1 MDNKI
6 KLLLFSLFVAAVLTA
21 CQASAPSATP
31 IPPTASA
38 IPTLARTPTVTA
50 APTLAPSVPPT
61 PDPAQ
66 PSPTQ
71 MDGLLEMVTYELKE
85 LPPEEQLTFTTVQG
99 QSYDDVKPDT
109 QGARFPDR
117 SFYDNGDYCMQN
129 DLDGAHLVA
138 CVTFNTGES
147 QNWVTLTRD
156 GAEIYR
162 IETGPAYPIT
172 HLQGLWVYDHHW
184 VLETVRVA
192 TDPEGNLETAD
203 VVGQIS
209 VDGVLLNDRPGYS
222 ELFGFQTIAD
232 RPFYFYN
239 RDGRIGFSYDG
250 VETALD
256 FDRIPHYGCCS
267 AAVRNPQSWA
277 GGVAFLGRRGDT
289 RYYAIISSPGQP

>member
-6 KLLLFSLFVAAVLTA
+6 KLLLFALFAAAVLAA
-21 CQASAPSATP
+21 CQAAAPSATP
-31 IPPTASA
+31 IPPTVSA
-38 IPTLARTPTVTA
+38 MPTLTRASTA
-50 APTLAPSVPPT
+50 TATPTLAPSATPA
-61 PDPAQ
+61 PDPTLI
-66 PSPTQ
+66 PTQ
-71 MDGLLEMVTYELKE
+71 MAGPLEIVTYELKE
-85 LPPEEQLTFTTVQG
+85 LPPEEQFTFTTVQG
-99 QSYDDVKPDT
+99 QSYDDVKADT

-117 SFYDNGDYCMQN
+117 SYFDNGVYCMQN

-138 CVTFNTGES
+138 CVTYNPDES
-147 QNWVTLTRD
+147 QSWVTLSRD

-172 HLQGLWVYDHHW
+172 HLQGLWVYDAHW
-184 VLETVRVA
+184 VLETVRV
-192 TDPEGNLETAD
+192 TTHSEGNLETAD

-222 ELFGFQTIAD
+222 ELFGFQTIAG

-239 RDGRIGFSYDG
+239 RDGQIGFSYDG

-256 FDRIPHYGCCS
+256 YDRIPHYGCCS
-267 AAVRNPQSWA
+267 AAILNPQSWN

-289 RYYAIISSPGQP
+289 RYYVIISSPGQP